1 VLVSTWKVKSFVPLL
16 LIVTPPPPVEM
27 AGWLFESVLLLK
39 IRSSALPL
47 AALSTKLKRSPRAE
61 VNVVF
66 CMVARTLPV
75 VSDSRRIPSSPLLVL
90 FAPMVSFEKVTRL
103 TVLLV
108 LSMRTLFEM
117 PPLMNVLEIVAEPA
131 RLSILIVP
139 SLNGDAALA
148 AASVPLVPLSTLLSS
163 VKPVTLVPR
172 IP

>member
-1 VLVSTWKVKSFVPLL
+1 
-16 LIVTPPPPVEM
+16 
-27 AGWLFESVLLLK
+27 
-39 IRSSALPL
+39 
-47 AALSTKLKRSPRAE
+47 
-61 VNVVF
+61 
-66 CMVARTLPV
+66 MVARTRPV
-75 VSDSRRIPSSPLLVL
+75 FSDSSRIPSSPLLVL

-103 TVLLV
+103 TVVLV

-117 PPLMNVLEIVAEPA
+117 PPLTKVLEIVAEPA

-139 SLNGDAALA
+139 SLNGDPALA

>member
-1 VLVSTWKVKSFVPLL
+1 MWKVKSLVPLL
-16 LIVTPPPPVEM
+16 LIVTPPPPVAI
-27 AGWLFESVLLLK
+27 AGWLFESMLLLK

-66 CMVARTLPV
+66 CIVAKTLPV
-75 VSDSRRIPSSPLLVL
+75 FSDSSKIPSSPLLVL
-90 FAPMVSFEKVTRL
+90 LAPMVSFVKVTRF
-103 TVLLV
+103 TVALV

-117 PPLMNVLEIVAEPA
+117 PPLMKVLEMVAEPP

-148 AASVPLVPLSTLLSS
+148 GASVPFVPLSTLLSS
-163 VKPVTLVPR
+163 VKPVRLVPR

>member
-1 VLVSTWKVKSFVPLL
+1 MWKVKSLVPLL
-16 LIVTPPPPVEM
+16 LIVTPPPPVAI

-47 AALSTKLKRSPRAE
+47 VALSMKLKRSPRAD

-66 CMVARTLPV
+66 WTVARILPV
-75 VSDSRRIPSSPLLVL
+75 FSDSSSIPSSPLAVL
-90 FAPMVSFEKVTRL
+90 FAPIVSFVKVTRFTVAVVL
-103 TVLLV
+103 T
-108 LSMRTLFEM
+108 MRTLFEI
-117 PPLMNVLEIVAEPA
+117 PPLMKVLEIVAEPA

-148 AASVPLVPLSTLLSS
+148 GAFVPLVPLSTLLSS
-163 VKPVTLVPR
+163 VKPVTLVAL